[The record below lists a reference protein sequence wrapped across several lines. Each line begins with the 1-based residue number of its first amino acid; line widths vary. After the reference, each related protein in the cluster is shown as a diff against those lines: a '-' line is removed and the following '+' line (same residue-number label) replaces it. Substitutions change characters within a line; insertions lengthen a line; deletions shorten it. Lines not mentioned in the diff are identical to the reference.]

1 MEVAA
6 SEYQEESAVRSE
18 CIPLGFHVLEAAA
31 ADLHG
36 VVEIGRHLGLTLL
49 TSGVRG
55 SEQ

>member
-1 MEVAA
+1 MAA
-6 SEYQEESAVRSE
+6 SGYQEESAVRSE

-55 SEQ
+55 SEE